1 MWVYIV
7 SCTLCISVIIGLGCI
22 GRIHQVRRRA
32 PPKRPQRQLCI
43 AALLGS
49 GGHTAE
55 LLTILR
61 ALPQDQYTPRIYFT
75 TTGDALSLK
84 KAADAEGGSLA
95 RHAMQG
101 LCIPRARVVKQSW
114 LTTPLSVANSTAF
127 CVWHLGLA
135 PIFRLRDK
143 SREEH
148 VPWAD
153 VLIMNGPA
161 TCVPVVIAIIFMRVC

>member
-1 MWVYIV
+1 MWMYLV

-22 GRIHQVRRRA
+22 GRIHQIRRRT

-101 LCIPRARVVKQSW
+101 L
-114 LTTPLSVANSTAF
+114 
-127 CVWHLGLA
+127 A
-135 PIFRLRDK
+135 PIFRRRDK